1 MTLAADHDSALFQ
14 DPAERRGTAREPR
27 RSWASSQ
34 PFEVRKTVRAAPADR
49 ASGWRVVSA
58 RYGLVAASSDA
69 TIAMLV
75 TGLTLARSY
84 DLLHSLVFGVLGA
97 VIFVAA
103 VAAFGGYRSR
113 HFGDGPGEFQSLLR
127 ASVAVVLGLMVLGYV
142 FRVPVPRSLVL
153 VALPV
158 GTAVCWLFRHVQ
170 RRWLHRWR
178 QAGGAMMTTVVV
190 GDEISAG
197 RVIRDLTLAPHH
209 GYRVDGV
216 CVPSLDGARA
226 VGGVPV
232 LGAVADVVQI
242 VADRQLDVVVVTGS
256 YLSGA
261 ALRRLSWALERA
273 GAHLVVAPDLI
284 EVASPRLTVHPTAG
298 LSLLEVEVGSPRRRL
313 VAKMFID
320 TTLAALA
327 LVVFAPVIFLAAA
340 AVRTTSPGPAF
351 YRQTRV
357 GIDGRPFTMLKL
369 RTMYQDADARRAAL
383 LESSIGDGVLFKMA
397 QDPRVTRV
405 GRVLRRYSLD
415 ELPQLLNILRG
426 DMALVGP
433 RPPLLE
439 EVEAYEDQV
448 QRRLHVRPGLTGL
461 WQVSG
466 RSNLGW
472 TESVQLDLRY
482 VDNWSVTMDMLILW
496 KTARAVIT
504 GNGAY

>member
-1 MTLAADHDSALFQ
+1 
-14 DPAERRGTAREPR
+14 
-27 RSWASSQ
+27 
-34 PFEVRKTVRAAPADR
+34 
-49 ASGWRVVSA
+49 
-58 RYGLVAASSDA
+58 
-69 TIAMLV
+69 
-75 TGLTLARSY
+75 
-84 DLLHSLVFGVLGA
+84 
-97 VIFVAA
+97 
-103 VAAFGGYRSR
+103 
-113 HFGDGPGEFQSLLR
+113 
-127 ASVAVVLGLMVLGYV
+127 
-142 FRVPVPRSLVL
+142 
-153 VALPV
+153 
-158 GTAVCWLFRHVQ
+158 
-170 RRWLHRWR
+170 
-178 QAGGAMMTTVVV
+178 
-190 GDEISAG
+190 
-197 RVIRDLTLAPHH
+197 
-209 GYRVDGV
+209 
-216 CVPSLDGARA
+216 

-351 YRQTRV
+351 YRQTRI